1 MLQQILFPY
10 TVTRDMYF
18 QLAVIIAKQ
27 YRTSEDRVDAV
38 RQKLQ
43 QWKFNGSLRFRASY
57 RRRKRTPASQ
67 NNSTSSVFRS
77 NNRHLELK
85 MILRR
90 LQNPVEQ
97 RSYDVQYSIIRASLH
112 RPALSPKWDRLKSIA
127 STHCDRS
134 AFDGNQ
140 YQLARQAGT
149 LIV

>member
-10 TVTRDMYF
+10 TVTRDMYLR
-18 QLAVIIAKQ
+18 LAVIVAKE

-43 QWKFNGSLRFRASY
+43 QWKSNGSLRFSAPY

-67 NNSTSSVFRS
+67 NNSTSSLFRS

-97 RSYDVQYSIIRASLH
+97 RRYI
-112 RPALSPKWDRLKSIA
+112 IA
-127 STHCDRS
+127 SPGPS
-134 AFDGNQ
+134 AVEFDT
-140 YQLARQAGT
+140 APVT
-149 LIV
+149 LSIGILIN